1 MPNGPKAKP
10 LERSYALFLV
20 CLVLMVVVPDG
31 SALGLLVFGLWGMYK
46 VFRGKGTGFRAFL
59 AFGLAEPQPR
69 ALGLVLVLFVLG
81 NSLLL
86 ANHAASSSEY
96 EQLLPFILLP
106 FAAWLLVLKPV
117 SLRVFFLGVAI
128 AAISSGLFAL
138 VQVLWLDMPHQSRA
152 SGWMAIPILF
162 GHLCVLLAA

>member
-10 LERSYALFLV
+10 LERSDALFLV

-31 SALGLLVFGLWGMYK
+31 SALGLLVFGLWGMYE
-46 VFRGKGTGFRAFL
+46 VFRGKSTGFGAFL
-59 AFGLAEPQPR
+59 AFGSAEMRLR
-69 ALGLVLVLFVLG
+69 ALGLALLVFVLG

-86 ANHAASSSEY
+86 ANHSASSSEY

-117 SLRVFFLGVAI
+117 SLRVFFLDRPCSHVRLLH
-128 AAISSGLFAL
+128 SRSGIRG
-138 VQVLWLDMPHQSRA
+138 RA
-152 SGWMAIPILF
+152 YS
-162 GHLCVLLAA
+162 